1 MRTGVPPAETSR
13 PPFGWVGRRNND
25 CVRAHAAAIVLLVG
39 LGAGCSAGDQPATA
53 EPASC
58 PAEIA
63 PTELMEISWAPRSSR
78 VAVSTVER
86 GLFVIDVQTC
96 VVERVR
102 DGGQT
107 YYWSPDWSPDERH
120 LVFARSPG
128 PVAPSKLMISGLHGE
143 KARVLTRGSDDTF
156 PSWSPRGDL
165 IAFTRRADIYVVQT
179 DGRGLRRL
187 TSAGYNVQP
196 DWSPDG
202 KSIAWACDSA
212 ICTMDADGSHTRR
225 LFEPSRG
232 GEFGDPAWS
241 PDGRSI
247 AFDGIVSYDPPAT
260 LMIGP
265 AQGERVRTFPL
276 LSPEGLRDRA
286 PTWSPDGEQ
295 IGFIGNDGTYEN
307 LYVVRPDE
315 SGLRALTESP

>member
-1 MRTGVPPAETSR
+1 M
-13 PPFGWVGRRNND
+13 
-25 CVRAHAAAIVLLVG
+25 VLLVG
-39 LGAGCSAGDQPATA
+39 LGTGCGARDDPAAAKPAG
-53 EPASC
+53 C

-63 PTELMEISWAPRSSR
+63 PTELMEISWAPHGSR
-78 VAVSTVER
+78 LAFSTVAR
-86 GLFVIDVQTC
+86 GILVIDVQTC
-96 VVERVR
+96 AVERVTEG
-102 DGGQT
+102 DQT
-107 YYWSPDWSPDERH
+107 YYWSPDWSPDERQ

-128 PVAPSKLMISGLHGE
+128 LVAPSKLMISGLHGE
-143 KARVLTRGSDDTF
+143 EARVLTWGSDDTF
-156 PSWSPRGDL
+156 PSWSPRGEL

-212 ICTMDADGSHTRR
+212 ICTMDADGSHARR
-225 LFEPSRG
+225 LFKPSTG
-232 GEFGDPAWS
+232 GEFHDPAWS

-260 LMIGP
+260 LMIGS
-265 AQGERVRTFPL
+265 AQGGRVRRFPL
-276 LSPEGLRDRA
+276 LPQEGFRDRA
-286 PTWSPDGEQ
+286 PTWSPGGDQ
-295 IGFIGNDGTYEN
+295 IGFVGNDGTYEN

-315 SGLRALTESP
+315 SGLRALTRSD